1 MPATFEPIATVN
13 LATVST
19 TTFSAIPQ
27 TYTDLRLV
35 VTANASSTSLV
46 LPKLRFNA
54 DAGANYSYTYWG
66 GSSGGGMAGSVGGT
80 DDQWSGAAGYVP
92 TNDTSL
98 CLFTYDIMSYSSS
111 NVKKSGTY
119 NQSMINTLGRYV
131 FRYAG
136 SWNNTA
142 AITSI
147 TVNLTSV
154 VGKGTATLYG
164 IKGA

>member
-13 LATVST
+13 LATLST

-35 VTANASSTSLV
+35 VTANASSTSNV
-46 LPKLRFNA
+46 LPRLRFNG
-54 DAGANYSYTYWG
+54 DTGANYGYITWG
-66 GSSGGGMAGSVGGT
+66 GSSASGMVYGVNGA
-80 DDQWSGAAGYVP
+80 DNYWSGAAGYVP

-98 CLFTYDIMSYSSS
+98 CCFTYDIMSYSNS

-131 FRYAG
+131 IRYAG
-136 SWNNTA
+136 TWNNTA
-142 AITSI
+142 AITSV
-147 TVNLTSV
+147 TLLLTSV